1 MLSQVPRTQF
11 LVSDFGECRLGHS
24 RSFRF
29 TWPHRVLE
37 LASPGLLL
45 QSQPP
50 YVCPY
55 MSALIC
61 LPLYVCSS
69 SYMCALEVYV
79 CSYLFAM
86 MCLLWQ
92 VCFDA
97 RASLCAFR
105 WVLWHECPYVCPYA
119 SANCIH
125 GDWNSRRSKRVWTA
139 ILVAFRSDAVYLCR
153 SPMMMYFLGIVLQI
167 LYLSMFHMV
176 VEGSTR
182 TKSSYLWSLEPPAW
196 YLTLHVVSLFVSDE
210 A

>member
-61 LPLYVCSS
+61 LPL
-69 SYMCALEVYV
+69 
-79 CSYLFAM
+79 
-86 MCLLWQ
+86 
-92 VCFDA
+92 
-97 RASLCAFR
+97 

-139 ILVAFRSDAVYLCR
+139 IL
-153 SPMMMYFLGIVLQI
+153 I